1 MRERM
6 LIIGVGCLLDL
17 LFGDPHFLWHPVQ
30 GIGWLIEKTEKM
42 LRKIFSISPEPE
54 ADKGKKRVAGA
65 FLVLVVLFLTL
76 GIVWG
81 LLKLAGLVHTRFKNC
96 SFLRPV
102 LSDACHEV
110 FKDREHE
117 GI

>member
-30 GIGWLIEKTEKM
+30 GIGWLIAEDIFHFAGTGGRQ
-42 LRKIFSISPEPE
+42 RKKESGRGVS
-54 ADKGKKRVAGA
+54 G
-65 FLVLVVLFLTL
+65 L
-76 GIVWG
+76 GCTVFNTG
-81 LLKLAGLVHTRFKNC
+81 NSMGTVKACRACASRFKNC